1 MGLSVKVL
9 NMQLLVH
16 IYLIDSNDIRGGG
29 EVTLDYFSLVF
40 RQRKMI
46 LLVADYQDYLLEP
59 NEA

>member
-16 IYLIDSNDIRGGG
+16 IYLIGSNDIRGGR

-40 RQRKMI
+40 RQRKKI